1 MKAVKEY
8 MTVRSIDVRD
18 DTTKIYWLGSLLKGE
33 AQNWYQNRLA
43 MAEKEL
49 QPDT

>member
-1 MKAVKEY
+1 MKAIKEY
-8 MTVRSIDVRD
+8 MTVHSMNFRD
-18 DTTKIYWLGSLLKGE
+18 DITKIYWLGSLLKGE
-33 AQNWYQNRLA
+33 DCNWHQNRLA